1 MTIAAPHTAAP
12 PGLPKD
18 EGLTTGG
25 TVQALREQAQASSD
39 TAHPTEAEAAVK
51 TLATLRAEAARAGFA
66 LHELVDGGFVL
77 CRWAYSTGTLPDI
90 RAVRVALR
98 TMLGRCV

>member
-1 MTIAAPHTAAP
+1 MTVAAPNTAAP
-12 PGLPKD
+12 PGARKD
-18 EGLTTGG
+18 EGLITGG
-25 TVQALREQAQASSD
+25 TVQALGEQAQASSD
-39 TAHPTEAEAAVK
+39 TADRTEAEAAVK

-77 CRWAYSTGTLPDI
+77 CRWAYSTGTLPDL

-98 TMLGRCV
+98 AMLGRCL